1 LFERQTQLSQKYK
14 AQHLLIDFYNEL
26 PQINY
31 GKFNIFLNNT

>member
-1 LFERQTQLSQKYK
+1 
-14 AQHLLIDFYNEL
+14 L